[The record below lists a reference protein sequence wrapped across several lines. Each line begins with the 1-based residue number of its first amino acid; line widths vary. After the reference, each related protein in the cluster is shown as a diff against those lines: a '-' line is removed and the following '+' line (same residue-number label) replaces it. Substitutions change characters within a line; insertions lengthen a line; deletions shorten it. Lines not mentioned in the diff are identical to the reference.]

1 MNKIPTSFKLQLN
14 STQAQKAE
22 EVSHVTIFS
31 RGIDS
36 GRKLLLSL
44 KNLFSRNKKST
55 ASAEVAKAVP
65 QATIEPIKTPQTKKV
80 KFDPNN
86 LKIETPMASNFTE
99 ISNKA
104 AEKKSNQL
112 QELVSKD
119 PVQLSAEKSFK
130 DSFAT
135 SLKIK
140 LNETFTD
147 SNLFVRNVVNAADI
161 VMTRQMNDASQELK
175 KENIQEEIK
184 TKLNSQFAN
193 SIADETMDSIIN
205 AVGISFDFADAEE
218 LRKMQ
223 TGEFR

>member
-1 MNKIPTSFKLQLN
+1 M
-14 STQAQKAE
+14 
-22 EVSHVTIFS
+22 
-31 RGIDS
+31 
-36 GRKLLLSL
+36 
-44 KNLFSRNKKST
+44 
-55 ASAEVAKAVP
+55 
-65 QATIEPIKTPQTKKV
+65 
-80 KFDPNN
+80 
-86 LKIETPMASNFTE
+86 
-99 ISNKA
+99 
-104 AEKKSNQL
+104 
-112 QELVSKD
+112 
-119 PVQLSAEKSFK
+119 SAEKSFK

-161 VMTRQMNDASQELK
+161 VMTRQMNGASQELK
-175 KENIQEEIK
+175 KENVQEEIK
-184 TKLNSQFAN
+184 TKLNSQLAN